1 LRDAAQAFGRPPIL
15 ALTATATPEVSED
28 IIRQLGLVKPVVVN
42 TGIERENLIFEVFR
56 TVNGDAKR
64 ARLREIMQEN
74 EGSGIIYTATV
85 RTANE
90 LYTWF
95 KDEGLNVGRY
105 HARLTKK
112 DRERCHEQFMSG
124 EFKVMVATRAFG
136 LGIDKPDIRFVVH
149 YNFPDSLET
158 YYQEAGRAGRDG
170 KPARCI
176 LMYRLEDRRIQG
188 FFLGGKYPRREHSL
202 KIYDALTAFTGQAE
216 RATTKVAGL
225 AMATELPE
233 RRVKVVVAQLES
245 AGIIERRRGAIRKL
259 RDFQSPQELDAFLA
273 EYERRHSSDRERL
286 QLVMR
291 YAESTS
297 CRLLF
302 LRSYFAEDA
311 GQDCG
316 RCDNCRAKAEG
327 RFQAKSEAA
336 APADISALNG
346 VNSPKPEFL
355 RDIEEEAEKETVFSI
370 GDRVKHKRFGAGT
383 VLELSG
389 RNLVIDFGTKGT
401 KRLRSDFVRQA
412 A

>member
-1 LRDAAQAFGRPPIL
+1 
-15 ALTATATPEVSED
+15 
-28 IIRQLGLVKPVVVN
+28 
-42 TGIERENLIFEVFR
+42 
-56 TVNGDAKR
+56 
-64 ARLREIMQEN
+64 
-74 EGSGIIYTATV
+74 V

-112 DRERCHEQFMSG
+112 DRERCHEQFMNG

-136 LGIDKPDIRFVVH
+136 LGIDKADIRFVVH

-170 KPARCI
+170 KPARCF

-202 KIYDALTAFTGQAE
+202 KIYNALTAFTGQAE
-216 RATTKVAGL
+216 RVATKVADL
-225 AMATELPE
+225 VTATELPE

-245 AGIIERRRGAIRKL
+245 AGIVERRRGAIRKL
-259 RDFQSPQELDAFLA
+259 RDFKSAQELDTFLT
-273 EYERRHSSDRERL
+273 EYEQRHSSDRERL
-286 QLVMR
+286 QMVMR

-297 CRLLF
+297 CRLVF
-302 LRSYFAEDA
+302 LRSYFAEEP
-311 GQDCG
+311 GHDCG

-327 RFQAKSEAA
+327 QFQAQPEVA

-346 VNSPKPEFL
+346 ASSPKPEFL
-355 RDIEEEAEKETVFSI
+355 REIKQEAEKETVFSI
-370 GDRVKHKRFGAGT
+370 GDRVRHKRFGTGT

-389 RNLVIDFGTKGT
+389 RNLVIDFGAKGT